1 MLVIDGPFEVNFEEI
16 FKCFFDEGKDKVDE
30 LTHQIWMSFQPHI
43 EKIETNILL
52 AENLIDKVLAVI
64 PETFVDEGF
73 K

>member
-1 MLVIDGPFEVNFEEI
+1 
-16 FKCFFDEGKDKVDE
+16 
-30 LTHQIWMSFQPHI
+30 MSFQPHI